1 MVIAFIYW
9 HIAAPFFRLGVQIFE
24 RVEEFL
30 AAKSSDGIQTIG
42 ICDNTYVGPH
52 QFSWFLRNALIHD
65 FVVSNSTANNQWD
78 KCISLDFNFCG
89 LSEPRNPKK
98 NQNSPSPLE

>member
-42 ICDNTYVGPH
+42 ICDNTYVGP
-52 QFSWFLRNALIHD
+52 W
-65 FVVSNSTANNQWD
+65 W
-78 KCISLDFNFCG
+78 
-89 LSEPRNPKK
+89 
-98 NQNSPSPLE
+98 